1 MKRLA
6 VVTALVALCWAAAAS
21 ADVQPVPPGFMPNTS
36 LSRAAS
42 YVAGKQV
49 VSYCAGTQDE
59 FDAADWGS
67 GGDGTV
73 GYAYLGGTQE
83 FLSPSVCLYLT
94 KWQAKKREPRRYL
107 AFGLLTLAHESE
119 HLAGVSDE
127 SIADCKGLAAIPKLV
142 AKFFPLRK
150 VYTLHDLMGDAWGLH
165 DESAPQYLENCPER

>member
-1 MKRLA
+1 MRLGVA
-6 VVTALVALCWAAAAS
+6 TVLVALCWAATAQ
-21 ADVQPVPPGFMPNTS
+21 ADAQPVPAGFTANAA
-36 LSRAAS
+36 LSTAAS
-42 YVAGKQV
+42 YVAGKSV
-49 VSYCAGTQDE
+49 VSYCAATQDA
-59 FDAADWGS
+59 FDAADWGT

-94 KWQAKKREPRRYL
+94 KWQAKKKVARRYL

-127 SIADCKGLAAIPKLV
+127 SIADCKALAAMPKLI

-150 VYTLHDLMGDAWGLH
+150 VYTLHDVMGDAWGLH